1 MPLIF
6 ITYDLKETTGNIHK
20 LVKDTMKTTYGYSD
34 KSPQKKYLLP
44 NTCLLKDGTTPSQA
58 TEDLKACIKKHNGTL
73 ERFLACECGNYLIN
87 DLT

>member
-6 ITYDLKETTGNIHK
+6 ITYDLKETTGNIHN
-20 LVKDTMKTTYGYSD
+20 LVKETMKNTYGYSD
-34 KSPQKKYLLP
+34 KSPQKKYQLP

-58 TEDLKACIKKHNGTL
+58 IKDLKASVKKHNGTL
-73 ERFLACECGNYLIN
+73 ERFLACKCKNYSIN